1 MLRGSIIGF
10 TRFNALTLEIRKWC
24 YEGGRN
30 IKYWTPLQWMLVIM
44 IMVIPRVGERT
55 AERWLSRI
63 GWSQRGL
70 KGHPSQLHSHYS
82 SFRADT
88 ICTNRTSPLCII
100 FYHPASLCL
109 SAHHQQ
115 HHPTVHHQMQ
125 NLEGKWGRM
134 MIIIIIDHP
143 VMILP
148 SSRPDICQKIY
159 TAGISGQK
167 FYTIKNVFCDIA
179 LLFNHNL
186 AAQMHKISVIWTF
199 LFNNSRTSTALEIKT
214 HTK

>member
-100 FYHPASLCL
+100 FARYVTRLRMLHSWSWAAEMYGCLRNTQVLNMATSAS
-109 SAHHQQ
+109 
-115 HHPTVHHQMQ
+115 
-125 NLEGKWGRM
+125 KR
-134 MIIIIIDHP
+134 
-143 VMILP
+143 
-148 SSRPDICQKIY
+148 K
-159 TAGISGQK
+159 
-167 FYTIKNVFCDIA
+167 
-179 LLFNHNL
+179 
-186 AAQMHKISVIWTF
+186 SV
-199 LFNNSRTSTALEIKT
+199 L
-214 HTK
+214 

>member
-1 MLRGSIIGF
+1 MLKGNLGMVSRKKSCCSFGCCITPWSWNFINGI
-10 TRFNALTLEIRKWC
+10 LEIRKWC

-88 ICTNRTSPLCII
+88 ICTNRTSPLCTIL
-100 FYHPASLCL
+100 YHPASLCII
-109 SAHHQQ
+109 AHHQQ

-125 NLEGKWGRM
+125 KLEGKWVR
-134 MIIIIIDHP
+134 MIITQWWYCLHP
-143 VMILP
+143 VIRITWYLSKNLHRRNFWPKILHHK
-148 SSRPDICQKIY
+148 RANFA
-159 TAGISGQK
+159 T
-167 FYTIKNVFCDIA
+167 
-179 LLFNHNL
+179 LFNHYL
-186 AAQMHKISVIWTF
+186 AA
-199 LFNNSRTSTALEIKT
+199 
-214 HTK
+214 

>member
-1 MLRGSIIGF
+1 MVLRVSMHSLSKSENGAMKEV
-10 TRFNALTLEIRKWC
+10 ALSNT
-24 YEGGRN
+24 GHHS
-30 IKYWTPLQWMLVIM
+30 LQWMLVIM

-148 SSRPDICQKIY
+148 
-159 TAGISGQK
+159 
-167 FYTIKNVFCDIA
+167 
-179 LLFNHNL
+179 
-186 AAQMHKISVIWTF
+186 
-199 LFNNSRTSTALEIKT
+199 
-214 HTK
+214 

>member
-1 MLRGSIIGF
+1 MHSLSKSENGAMKEV
-10 TRFNALTLEIRKWC
+10 ALSNT
-24 YEGGRN
+24 GHHS
-30 IKYWTPLQWMLVIM
+30 LQWMLVIM

-115 HHPTVHHQMQ
+115 HHPTVHHQHTWYLSREPREYPCEFFLAGVNFYRF
-125 NLEGKWGRM
+125 NLKNWQFTVYFA
-134 MIIIIIDHP
+134 
-143 VMILP
+143 VMT
-148 SSRPDICQKIY
+148 QKI
-159 TAGISGQK
+159 G
-167 FYTIKNVFCDIA
+167 N
-179 LLFNHNL
+179 
-186 AAQMHKISVIWTF
+186 F
-199 LFNNSRTSTALEIKT
+199 LFILS
-214 HTK
+214 